1 VKQTPEASK
10 SALAGFETTIG
21 LIDDVDAALTA
32 HQPVVA
38 VSATQGFQGI
48 TDFHDNLWLLFRRY
62 IRSPPSHVNA
72 SCPPVVTGI
81 GLL

>member
-1 VKQTPEASK
+1 MEQTPEASK

-21 LIDDVDAALTA
+21 LIDDVDPALTA
-32 HQPVVA
+32 HQA
-38 VSATQGFQGI
+38 VIAVPAAQGLQGI

-72 SCPPVVTGI
+72 SCPPVVTGT